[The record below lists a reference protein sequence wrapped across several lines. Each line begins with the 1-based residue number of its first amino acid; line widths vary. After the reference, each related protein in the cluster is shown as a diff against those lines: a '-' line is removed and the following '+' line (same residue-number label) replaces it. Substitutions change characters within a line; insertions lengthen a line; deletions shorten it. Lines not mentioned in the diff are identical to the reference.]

1 MLLLRARLL
10 LRTAPSAARAVAR
23 PPPVSALPRGAQPRS
38 VASQAAG
45 PAAGPALD
53 GRYDYADVAVPRATE
68 VTDGVWREADAR
80 LVRLRLL
87 HPCLVRIGLVWRACD
102 SLFASAQVE
111 AAALDGE
118 GGRAAPLGAAA
129 PAGEPEPLALL
140 GMREEELVALAVA
153 DGQPAFRGKQL
164 YDALYGKSNTPLTL
178 DDVSTLPAA
187 WRASLKARGVTLG
200 RSTVHAVA
208 AAKDG
213 TTKLLLRLGDGRVVE
228 AVGIPSDEAS
238 KPRLTVCV
246 SSQVGCPMRC
256 TFCAT
261 GKGGFARNLRPHE
274 IVDQVLQIEAHFGKR
289 ASHVVFMVRC
299 AGASQ
304 PAALHAY

>member
-1 MLLLRARLL
+1 M
-10 LRTAPSAARAVAR
+10 V
-23 PPPVSALPRGAQPRS
+23 G
-38 VASQAAG
+38 
-45 PAAGPALD
+45 
-53 GRYDYADVAVPRATE
+53 
-68 VTDGVWREADAR
+68 
-80 LVRLRLL
+80 
-87 HPCLVRIGLVWRACD
+87 D
-102 SLFASAQVE
+102 SLFASTQVE

-129 PAGEPEPLALL
+129 PAGEAEPLALL
-140 GMREEELVALAVA
+140 GLREDELVALAVA

-178 DDVSTLPAA
+178 DDVLTLPAA

-228 AVGIPSDEAS
+228 AVGIPSDDAS

-299 AGASQ
+299 SCASHR
-304 PAALHAY
+304 AALRAY